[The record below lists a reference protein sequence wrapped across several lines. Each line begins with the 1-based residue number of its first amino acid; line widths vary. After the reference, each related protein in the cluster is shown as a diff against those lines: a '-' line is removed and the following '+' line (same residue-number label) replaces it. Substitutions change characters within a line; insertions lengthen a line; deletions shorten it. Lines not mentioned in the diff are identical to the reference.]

1 MAETNSKMKWFNVS
15 MLGLQGT
22 CHPLLDDVVTAHEVK
37 KLRCQLRMLCG
48 DFYSF
53 SVKAEQTGNSPHCRL
68 CEAPVEDLP
77 HILASC
83 TATAEPRQRTICD
96 LEQLLTI
103 QTSDS
108 EIFTKVLSEEDFS
121 QLVNSDNIFTQF
133 LVDPTSFNLPD
144 KYRINVNDAKLMAIT
159 RTTRN
164 HCFSINQERLKMLRE
179 LSCT

>member
-1 MAETNSKMKWFNVS
+1 MRHLARLYSLPDPLLLLDQPPPPKSSWKEDINTAITAYHERMLREMAETNSKMKWFNVS

-68 CEAPVEDLP
+68 CKAPVEDLP

-83 TATAEPRQRTICD
+83 TA
-96 LEQLLTI
+96 
-103 QTSDS
+103 
-108 EIFTKVLSEEDFS
+108 
-121 QLVNSDNIFTQF
+121 
-133 LVDPTSFNLPD
+133 
-144 KYRINVNDAKLMAIT
+144 
-159 RTTRN
+159 
-164 HCFSINQERLKMLRE
+164 SIII
-179 LSCT
+179 